1 MIWKKSPRNYWIFE
15 LEVTIIIAGMTKSVT
30 KKEKERPKAQKLD
43 SMVSVTVAFSVAQG
57 MRPQRQRAMHR
68 LCLSLYTSFKTLLD

>member
-1 MIWKKSPRNYWIFE
+1 
-15 LEVTIIIAGMTKSVT
+15 MTKSVT